1 VWAIASLSSPSTD
14 RFAAE
19 EALLTEVLHEVIA
32 LSDGPDAVALLDES
46 IELGRAAR
54 AGDAAAADGLSA
66 LIAGLDGAHTELLV
80 RALTRWF
87 QLINLAEDSERVR
100 RLIDRD
106 ERGARGEAGPD
117 YSREG
122 SVRETIAA
130 MADAGV
136 SAAEVGELLAQ
147 ARLRL
152 VMTAHP
158 TEARRRTTI
167 DKLARVFG
175 VLRELDRA
183 GHSTPHDRADCRRR
197 LLATVQELWGSDDIR
212 AAERTVLDE
221 VRAGLIHFASTLSD
235 TVPRIYRD
243 LQEALAECY
252 PDAGE
257 IEVPPVLVF
266 GSWIGGDRDGNPFV
280 TPATTVRSLEL
291 MREQCLRLYDTQL
304 EQLAGRLSLSE
315 RLTGPA
321 AALAPI
327 LAAGERDFPA
337 LARTLETINPEEP
350 YRRALS
356 FVRER
361 VRTTREQREDG
372 EPGYSEPEEL
382 LSDLRRIE
390 RSLRGGSGGLT
401 AGSDLADFIR
411 RVEVFGFHYA
421 RLDIREHAKVH
432 RAALQEIYAELGVC
446 ADYAA
451 LPEEQRIA
459 LLTTQIADHRPLI
472 PTDIDGF
479 SEATRGT
486 LTTFRTLRDALRGR
500 HRGAV
505 RTYIVSGTE
514 GPADLLEV
522 LLLAKEA
529 SLARAGGEECAL
541 RIVPLFE
548 AGQTLTDAPQTMRA
562 LMAAPVYRAALRAV
576 GNEQEVMIGYS
587 DSNKD
592 VGYLASAWLA
602 YRAQVRIVEVLREHG
617 VGWLFFHGRGG
628 AVGRGGGPTNGA
640 ILALPPDTVG
650 ARLKMTEQGEV
661 LTAKYAVPEIAH
673 RELELATSATLATGR
688 ARPHVRSAD
697 FEALLAE
704 MASDSEAVYRRVVHD
719 DPEFVRFFESVTPV
733 AEISRL
739 RLGSRPAKRSATA
752 GIGDLRAIP
761 WVFSWTQS
769 RIILPAWLGLGT
781 ALQNAR
787 ERHGLDV
794 LRQMASEW
802 PFFTSVLSNAE
813 MGCAKAD
820 LTIAERY
827 VALSEHPARDRIWA
841 SLREEFEL
849 TVAELVEIGGGERL
863 LDSEPMLQASIDRRN
878 PAVDPLSFI
887 QVELLRRLRRR
898 DERDAE
904 DEQAAE
910 LHRISQLTINGIA
923 SGLRNTG

>member
-1 VWAIASLSSPSTD
+1 MWAIASLSSPRTD

-32 LSDGPDAVALLDES
+32 LSDGPDAVELLDDA

-54 AGDAAAADGLSA
+54 AGDQAAADALSS
-66 LIAGLDGAHTELLV
+66 LIAGLDPARTELLV

-100 RLIDRD
+100 RLADRD
-106 ERGARGEAGPD
+106 ASGSDDPG
-117 YSREG
+117 YTREG
-122 SVRETIAA
+122 SVRAAIAA
-130 MADAGV
+130 MAGAGV
-136 SAAEVGELLAQ
+136 SAAEVVELLAQ

-175 VLRELDRA
+175 VLRELDRFDRP
-183 GHSTPHDRADCRRR
+183 TPHDRDDCRRR

-243 LQEALAECY
+243 LQEALAEFY
-252 PDAGE
+252 PADGP

-280 TPATTVRSLEL
+280 TPATTERSLEL
-291 MREQCLRLYDTQL
+291 MREQCLRLYDSQL
-304 EQLAGRLSLSE
+304 EQLAGRLSLSD

-321 AALAPI
+321 PGLEPI
-327 LAAGERDFPA
+327 LAAGERDFPE
-337 LARTLETINPEEP
+337 LADTLAVVNPEEP

-361 VRTTREQREDG
+361 VHATRAGETGYREPD
-372 EPGYSEPEEL
+372 EL
-382 LSDLRRIE
+382 LVDLRRIE
-390 RSLRGGSGGLT
+390 RALRSGSGRLT
-401 AGSDLADFIR
+401 AASDLADFIR

-432 RAALQEIYAELGVC
+432 RAALHEIYADLGVC
-446 ADYAA
+446 ADYRG
-451 LPEEQRIA
+451 LPEAQRVA
-459 LLTTQIADHRPLI
+459 LLASQIADHRPLI

-479 SEATRGT
+479 SEATRET
-486 LTTFRTLRDALRGR
+486 LTTFRMLRKALHGR

-514 GPADLLEV
+514 SPADLLEV

-548 AGQTLTDAPQTMRA
+548 AGQTLADAPRTMRA
-562 LMAAPVYRAALRAV
+562 LMAEDVYRSALRAV

-602 YRAQVRIVEVLREHG
+602 YQAQVRIVEVLREHG

-661 LTAKYAVPEIAH
+661 LTAKYAVREIAH

-688 ARPHVRSAD
+688 AQPHVRSAD

-704 MASDSEAVYRRVVHD
+704 MATDSGSIYRRVVHD
-719 DPEFVRFFESVTPV
+719 DPDFVSFFESVTPV

-739 RLGSRPAKRSATA
+739 RLGSRPAKRSAAA

-781 ALQNAR
+781 ALRGAR
-787 ERHGLDV
+787 ERHGLDL
-794 LRQMASEW
+794 LRQMAREW

-820 LTIAERY
+820 LGIAERY
-827 VALSEHPARDRIWA
+827 VALSDHPARDRIWA
-841 SLREEFEL
+841 VLRDEYEL
-849 TVAELVEIGGGERL
+849 TVAELVAIGGGERL
-863 LDSEPMLQASIDRRN
+863 LDSEPMLQASIERRN

-887 QVELLRRLRRR
+887 QVELLRRFRRG
-898 DERDAE
+898 DA
-904 DEQAAE
+904 DSAGHEQAAE
-910 LHRISQLTINGIA
+910 LRRISQLTINGIA

>member
-1 VWAIASLSSPSTD
+1 
-14 RFAAE
+14 AE
-19 EALLTEVLHEVIA
+19 
-32 LSDGPDAVALLDES
+32 
-46 IELGRAAR
+46 
-54 AGDAAAADGLSA
+54 
-66 LIAGLDGAHTELLV
+66 LV
-80 RALTRWF
+80 RH
-87 QLINLAEDSERVR
+87 
-100 RLIDRD
+100 
-106 ERGARGEAGPD
+106 
-117 YSREG
+117 
-122 SVRETIAA
+122 
-130 MADAGV
+130 
-136 SAAEVGELLAQ
+136 
-147 ARLRL
+147 ARLQL

-175 VLRELDRA
+175 VLRELDRS
-183 GHSTPHDRADCRRR
+183 GRPTPEAQADGCRR

-221 VRAGLIHFASTLSD
+221 VRAGLIHFASTLAD
-235 TVPRIYRD
+235 AVPRIYRD
-243 LQEALAECY
+243 LQEALAERY
-252 PDAGE
+252 PDVDR
-257 IEVPPVLVF
+257 IEVGPVLLF

-280 TPATTVRSLEL
+280 TPQMTVRSLEL
-291 MREQCLRLYDTQL
+291 MREQCLRLYDTHL
-304 EQLAGRLSLSE
+304 EQLAGRLSLSQ
-315 RLTGPA
+315 RLTGSA
-321 AALAPI
+321 TALEPI
-327 LAAGERDFPA
+327 LAAGERDFPE
-337 LARTLETINPEEP
+337 LARTLAVVNPEEP

-361 VRTTREQREDG
+361 VRATREPGEAS
-372 EPGYSEPEEL
+372 EPGYREPGEL
-382 LSDLRRIE
+382 LADLRLIDRA
-390 RSLRGGSGGLT
+390 LRDGSGALT
-401 AGSDLADFIR
+401 AASDLADFVR

-421 RLDIREHAKVH
+421 RLDIREHARRH
-432 RAALQEIYAELGVC
+432 RDALREIFAELGVC
-446 ADYAA
+446 DYGS
-451 LPEEQRIA
+451 LSESQRLA
-459 LLTTQIADHRPLI
+459 RLTAQIADHRPLI

-479 SEATRGT
+479 SEATRET
-486 LTTFRTLRDALRGR
+486 IMTFRMLRTALRGR

-514 GPADLLEV
+514 GPSDLLEV
-522 LLLAKEA
+522 LLLTKEA
-529 SLARAGGEECAL
+529 SLARAGGEGCAL

-548 AGQTLTDAPQTMRA
+548 AGQTLTDAPETMRA
-562 LMAAPVYRAALRAV
+562 LMDTGVYRTALRAV

-602 YRAQVRIVEVLREHG
+602 YQAQVRIVEVLREHG

-704 MASDSEAVYRRVVHD
+704 MAADSEAVYRRSVHD
-719 DPEFVRFFESVTPV
+719 DPDFVRFFEGVTPV
-733 AEISRL
+733 TEIARL
-739 RLGSRPAKRSATA
+739 RLGSRPAKRSSAA

-781 ALQNAR
+781 ALRNAR
-787 ERHGLDV
+787 QRHGLDV
-794 LRQMASEW
+794 LRQMAREW

-820 LTIAERY
+820 LGIAERY
-827 VALSEHPARDRIWA
+827 VALWDHPARNRIWPA
-841 SLREEFEL
+841 LREEFER
-849 TVAELVEIGGGERL
+849 TVSELVAIGGGERL
-863 LDSEPMLQASIDRRN
+863 LDSEPVLQASIDRRN

-887 QVELLRRLRRR
+887 QVELMRRLRER
-898 DERDAE
+898 DEGAAE
-904 DEQAAE
+904 DEEAVE

>member
-1 VWAIASLSSPSTD
+1 VWSIASLSSPSTD

-32 LSDGPDAVALLDES
+32 LSDGPDAVDLLEEA

-54 AGDAAAADGLSA
+54 AGDELAADGLSA
-66 LIAGLDGAHTELLV
+66 LVAGLDPARTEVLV

-100 RLIDRD
+100 RLADRD
-106 ERGARGEAGPD
+106 ARGAEDAG
-117 YSREG
+117 YAREG
-122 SVRETIAA
+122 SVREAIAA
-130 MADAGV
+130 MAEAGV
-136 SAAEVGELLAQ
+136 SAAEVEELLAH

-167 DKLARVFG
+167 DKLARVFA
-175 VLRELDRA
+175 VLRELDRF
-183 GHSTPHDRADCRRR
+183 GRPTPHDRADCRRR

-252 PDAGE
+252 PEAGE

-291 MREQCLRLYDTQL
+291 MREQCLRLYDAQL
-304 EQLAGRLSLSE
+304 EQLAGRVSLSE

-321 AALAPI
+321 PALEPI
-327 LAAGERDFPA
+327 IAAGERDFPQ
-337 LARTLETINPEEP
+337 LADTLAVVNPEEP

-361 VRTTREQREDG
+361 VHATREAG
-372 EPGYSEPEEL
+372 GAGYRDPDEL
-382 LSDLRRIE
+382 LADLRRIE
-390 RSLRGGSGGLT
+390 RSLRSGSGGLT
-401 AGSDLADFIR
+401 AASDLADFIR

-432 RAALQEIYAELGVC
+432 RAALQEIYADLGVC

-451 LPEEQRIA
+451 LPEAERVS
-459 LLTTQIADHRPLI
+459 LLAAQIADHRPLI

-479 SEATRGT
+479 SEGTRET
-486 LTTFRTLRDALRGR
+486 LTTFRTLRAALGGR

-548 AGQTLTDAPQTMRA
+548 AGQTLTDAPRTIRT
-562 LMAAPVYRAALRAV
+562 LMATDVYRAALRAV
-576 GNEQEVMIGYS
+576 GDEQEVMIGYS

-640 ILALPPDTVG
+640 ILALPPDTVR

-688 ARPHVRSAD
+688 AQPHVRSAD

-704 MASDSEAVYRRVVHD
+704 MADDSESVYRRVVHD
-719 DPEFVRFFESVTPV
+719 DPDFVRFFESVTPV

-769 RIILPAWLGLGT
+769 RIVLPAWLGLGT
-781 ALQNAR
+781 ALRGAR

-794 LRQMASEW
+794 LRQMAREW

-820 LTIAERY
+820 LGIAERY
-827 VALSEHPARDRIWA
+827 VALSDHPARDRIWA
-841 SLREEFEL
+841 VLREEFEL
-849 TVAELVEIGGGERL
+849 TVAELVAIGGGERL
-863 LDSEPMLQASIDRRN
+863 LDSEPVLQASIDRRN

-887 QVELLRRLRRR
+887 QVELLRRLSQGR
-898 DERDAE
+898 AE
-904 DEQAAE
+904 EAVE

>member
-1 VWAIASLSSPSTD
+1 MRAIASLSSPSTD

-32 LSDGPDAVALLDES
+32 LSDGQDAVDLLEEA

-54 AGDAAAADGLSA
+54 AGDEQAADALSA
-66 LIAGLDGAHTELLV
+66 LVAGLEPARTEVLV

-87 QLINLAEDSERVR
+87 QLVNLAEDSERVR
-100 RLIDRD
+100 RLADRD
-106 ERGARGEAGPD
+106 AAGAEDPG
-117 YSREG
+117 YTREG
-122 SVRETIAA
+122 SIREAIAA

-136 SAAEVGELLAQ
+136 SAADVAELLAH

-175 VLRELDRA
+175 VLRELDRV
-183 GHSTPHDRADCRRR
+183 GRFTPQERADCRRR

-257 IEVPPVLVF
+257 IEVPQVLAF

-321 AALAPI
+321 PALDPI
-327 LAAGERDFPA
+327 LAAGERDFPQ
-337 LARTLETINPEEP
+337 LADTLAVINPEEP

-361 VRTTREQREDG
+361 VHATRAG
-372 EPGYSEPEEL
+372 ETGYRDPEEL
-382 LSDLRRIE
+382 LADLRRIE
-390 RSLRGGSGGLT
+390 RSLRSGSGGLT
-401 AGSDLADFIR
+401 AASDLADFIR

-432 RAALQEIYAELGVC
+432 RAALQEIYADLGVC
-446 ADYAA
+446 DDYGA
-451 LPEEQRIA
+451 LGERERIA
-459 LLTTQIADHRPLI
+459 LLADQIADHRPLI

-479 SEATRGT
+479 SEATRET
-486 LTTFRTLRDALRGR
+486 LRTFRTLRGALRGR

-529 SLARAGGEECAL
+529 SLARAGGEGCAV

-548 AGQTLTDAPQTMRA
+548 AGQTLTDAPQTIRT
-562 LMAAPVYRAALRAV
+562 LMATPVYRAALRAV
-576 GNEQEVMIGYS
+576 GDEQEVMIGYS

-602 YRAQVRIVEVLREHG
+602 YQAQVRIVEVLREYG

-661 LTAKYAVPEIAH
+661 LTAKYALREIAH

-688 ARPHVRSAD
+688 AQPHVRSAD
-697 FEALLAE
+697 FERLLAE
-704 MASDSEAVYRRVVHD
+704 MAESSEAVYRRVVHD
-719 DPEFVRFFESVTPV
+719 DPDFVRFFESVTPV
-733 AEISRL
+733 DEISRL

-769 RIILPAWLGLGT
+769 RIVLPAWLGLGT
-781 ALQNAR
+781 ALRGAR
-787 ERHGLDV
+787 ERHGLEV
-794 LRQMASEW
+794 LRQMAREW

-820 LTIAERY
+820 LGIAERY
-827 VALSEHPARDRIWA
+827 VALSDHPARDRIWA
-841 SLREEFEL
+841 ALREEFEL
-849 TVAELVEIGGGERL
+849 TVAELVAIGGGERL
-863 LDSEPMLQASIDRRN
+863 LDSEPVLQASIDRRN

-887 QVELLRRLRRR
+887 QVELLRRLRRGDGR
-898 DERDAE
+898 GADE
-904 DEQAAE
+904 EQAAE